1 MPRFPKA
8 RRKNKSISVFEQAHR
23 FYGQP
28 FEVTSSRDLADSM
41 AEWADLAPPER
52 TFTLTHLLYL
62 NLMAQAG
69 THLLL
74 RKVWD
79 AVEDL
84 ADELEDQ
91 AEHDDRDRDRED
103 AESDDEDEEP
113 DYDGDADEPEE
124 EDLEADDGEPAEAV
138 LEPASPLQHAP
149 SSPPP
154 GVTIPAAVTPPVLD
168 DEDEFDDHEQG
179 DGYEPDDLDE
189 GDER

>member
-8 RRKNKSISVFEQAHR
+8 RRKNNSISVFEQAHR

-28 FEVTSSRDLADSM
+28 FEVTSSRELADSM
-41 AEWADLAPPER
+41 AEWADLAPAER

-91 AEHDDRDRDRED
+91 ADDDRDDDRD
-103 AESDDEDEEP
+103 DDGHD
-113 DYDGDADEPEE
+113 
-124 EDLEADDGEPAEAV
+124 DDGEPDDDGDEPQEDDLEEDDGAPAEA
-138 LEPASPLQHAP
+138 PGA
-149 SSPPP
+149 PP
-154 GVTIPAAVTPPVLD
+154 GVTIPAAVTPPVD
-168 DEDEFDDHEQG
+168 DGGDDLHDEED
-179 DGYEPDDLDE
+179 DGYEPDDLDDVDEHDE

>member
-79 AVEDL
+79 AVENL

-91 AEHDDRDRDRED
+91 DDRDHDRDRE
-103 AESDDEDEEP
+103 DDEDEEP
-113 DYDGDADEPEE
+113 DDDGGDADEPED
-124 EDLEADDGEPAEAV
+124 DLEADDGEPAEIPDA
-138 LEPASPLQHAP
+138 
-149 SSPPP
+149 PP
-154 GVTIPAAVTPPVLD
+154 GVTIPAAVTPPVVDIGGDDLD
-168 DEDEFDDHEQG
+168 DEQDHEQ
-179 DGYEPDDLDE
+179 DDEQDEGYEPDDLYE

>member
-74 RKVWD
+74 RKVWESI
-79 AVEDL
+79 EDL
-84 ADELEDQ
+84 VDELEDQ
-91 AEHDDRDRDRED
+91 ADDRDRDRED
-103 AESDDEDEEP
+103 DEDQEP
-113 DYDGDADEPEE
+113 DDDGDEPEE
-124 EDLEADDGEPAEAV
+124 EDLEADDSEPVEV
-138 LEPASPLQHAP
+138 LDA
-149 SSPPP
+149 PP
-154 GVTIPAAVTPPVLD
+154 GVTIPVGVTPPVEDDEDDLD
-168 DEDEFDDHEQG
+168 DEQDDG
-179 DGYEPDDLDE
+179 PEPDDLDE